1 VPILGY
7 SNVTIQVTKLDK
19 SKGILRLKDV
29 AFYTDFNTNLVSFR
43 LLQKRGYY
51 WDNKG
56 ENNLLVQKDDTILY

>member
-7 SNVTIQVTKLDK
+7 GDVTIQVIKLDK

-43 LLQKRGYY
+43 LLQKQGFY
-51 WDNKG
+51 WDNK
-56 ENNLLVQKDDTILY
+56 EDNNLLV